1 MTSFTLEPVWKNAPE
16 RTQMVMLD
24 GLKVG
29 HLYAPDDTSSFWEL
43 WPRDG
48 CQGFFEGFGVY
59 QQHRDFDSRE
69 QAEAYLGI
77 RQSVQEAA

>member
-1 MTSFTLEPVWKNAPE
+1 MTRFTLEPVWADKPD
-16 RTQMVMLD
+16 RTQRIMLD
-24 GLKVG
+24 ALVVG
-29 HLYAPDDTSSFWEL
+29 HLYSPDDTSPAWEL

-59 QQHRDFDSRE
+59 QQHRDFGSRSE
-69 QAEAYLGI
+69 AEAYLGI